1 MERRL
6 DAVDYIVDDL
16 AEQIEAEVL
25 KLESVAAPPR
35 KEGLADQPLRSPD
48 DSSPVQLVA
57 KSTEGQGRK
66 RKRNPQVVKRDELIV
81 TLRDVTYAGLTG
93 INRNKK
99 IADTLAEQEDIFPPR
114 HWGIQSF
121 KDAPRRKPQEL
132 HQMISK
138 AHV

>member
-6 DAVDYIVDDL
+6 DAAEYINREL
-16 AEQIEAEVL
+16 NEQIEADVL
-25 KLESVAAPPR
+25 KLEAAGGPSLS
-35 KEGLADQPLRSPD
+35 KESLPDLPLRSPD
-48 DSSPVQLVA
+48 DSSPVQLVD
-57 KSTEGQGRK
+57 KSKEGQGRK
-66 RKRNPQVVKRDELIV
+66 RTRDPNIAKRDKLIV
-81 TLRDVTYAGLTG
+81 TLRDVTYERLTG

-99 IADTLAEQEDIFPPR
+99 IADTLAEQEIPPPR